1 MHHCKRRRVNRR
13 NEYRNSVTRRARSSV
28 AMNSLG
34 FRNRNPLARN
44 SRTFRARNERG
55 YDRRAGV
62 AGNFERKCRRRT
74 LEKLSKAMNLAVE
87 LEQMGRLCAGLVSCG
102 AAAKRRI
109 QVHGQPRGLRRG
121 PVSASFLNA
130 NELYARYFM
139 QCSLRAPRALRE
151 RLSSS

>member
-1 MHHCKRRRVNRR
+1 
-13 NEYRNSVTRRARSSV
+13 
-28 AMNSLG
+28 MNSLG

-102 AAAKRRI
+102 AAAKHRI
-109 QVHGQPRGLRRG
+109 QVQGQPRGLRRG

-139 QCSLRAPRALRE
+139 QRLYELRELYEKERE